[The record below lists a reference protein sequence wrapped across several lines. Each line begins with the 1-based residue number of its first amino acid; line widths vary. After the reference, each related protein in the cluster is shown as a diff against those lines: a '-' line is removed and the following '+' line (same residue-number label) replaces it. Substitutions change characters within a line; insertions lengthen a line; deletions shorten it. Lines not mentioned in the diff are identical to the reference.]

1 MGQHSE
7 RLRRAAE
14 KDARRFNDHYEVGT
28 PVRYWPGLKEGEGRR
43 SRTRS
48 EAWALPSGAAVVMV
62 ENHSGAIALTHVE
75 IDSG

>member
-1 MGQHSE
+1 MGKHSE

-14 KDARRFNDHYEVGT
+14 EDARRFNEHYAVGT

-43 SRTRS
+43 SKTRS

-62 ENHSGAIALTHVE
+62 EGHPGGIALTHVE
-75 IDSG
+75 IETG